1 MNESKLCGRLMTQLF
16 RRSQNNER
24 IDIIELAEAC
34 NVSTHAALRAAAAL
48 DRAGLCDARRLRLT
62 LSGLALAVAFAE
74 PERQA
79 CSTERPPGNP
89 LSKTRHAA

>member
-1 MNESKLCGRLMTQLF
+1 MNESKLCGRLLTQLF

-34 NVSTHAALRAAAAL
+34 GVSPHAALRAAASL

-62 LSGLALAVAFAE
+62 LSGLALAVSFAQ

-79 CSTERPPGNP
+79 CSTERPPGP